1 MQHLTPEELVDVTE
15 GAEADAAFPHLV
27 SCDACRRQVAELQQT
42 MMAVAD
48 VEVPEPSP
56 LFWDH
61 FSARVG
67 SAVAG
72 EPIASARGGAIRW
85 ASWRVAFAS
94 AACAAVV
101 LVVAVTLRLGTWPAV
116 PGISAPVST
125 LVETNASP
133 DDRVTFDDDPA
144 LAVLADLTSELD
156 WNAAFEAGL
165 GPLVGSADTIV
176 VVLDEGERLE
186 LQRLLE
192 EALSRPG
199 V

>member
-1 MQHLTPEELVDVTE
+1 MQHLTPEEVVDLADGGE
-15 GAEADAAFPHLV
+15 DAALSHLA
-27 SCDACRRQVAELQQT
+27 SCDACRRQVAELRQT
-42 MMAVAD
+42 MMSVAD

-67 SAVAG
+67 SAVAT
-72 EPIASARGGAIRW
+72 EQIASASVGAIRW
-85 ASWRVAFAS
+85 ASWRFALAS
-94 AACAAVV
+94 AACATVV
-101 LVVAVTLRLGTWPAV
+101 LVVAVTLRLGTSPAV
-116 PGISAPVST
+116 PGISAPASI
-125 LVETNASP
+125 LVGAGAPP
-133 DDRVTFDDDPA
+133 DDGVAFDDDPA
-144 LAVLADLTSELD
+144 LTALADLISELD

-165 GPLVGSADTIV
+165 GPLVGSADAIV
-176 VVLDEGERLE
+176 VMLDEGERLQ